1 MVVRMGLK
9 YCKSCGAQLASN
21 GISCPHC
28 ETKPPRSIA
37 IIYGVIFI
45 LVFIAMLRV
54 VLRW

>member
-1 MVVRMGLK
+1 MALK
-9 YCKSCGAQLASN
+9 YCKSCGAQLAPN

-28 ETKPPRSIA
+28 ESKPPRSIA
-37 IIYGVIFI
+37 IIYGVIFF